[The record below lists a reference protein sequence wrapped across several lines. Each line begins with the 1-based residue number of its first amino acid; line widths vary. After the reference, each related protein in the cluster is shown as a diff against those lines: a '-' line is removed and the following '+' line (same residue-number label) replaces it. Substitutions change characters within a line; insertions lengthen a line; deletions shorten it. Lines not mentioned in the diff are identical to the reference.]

1 MSSKVYHDS
10 VSTLTVS
17 KLARQVGTSPDTLR
31 YYERI
36 GLLPPPERTP
46 SGYRVYGEETAE
58 RVRFIKQAQRVGLRL
73 DHIAELLRIREQ
85 GLCPCGRTRTL
96 LEARLAELD
105 QEMGEL
111 ARLRGQIVAMLDGD
125 LGTGSQAWQCGD
137 GLIQLTPRPVNQP
150 VNQRPVNQT

>member
-1 MSSKVYHDS
+1 MGS

-85 GLCPCGRTRTL
+85 GLCPCGRTRSL

-105 QEMGEL
+105 QEMAEL
-111 ARLRGQIVAMLDGD
+111 ARLRGQIVAMLDGE
-125 LGTGSQAWQCGD
+125 LGAESQPWQCGD
-137 GLIQLTPRPVNQP
+137 GLIQLTPRPVNH
-150 VNQRPVNQT
+150 RPVNQSQEGERP